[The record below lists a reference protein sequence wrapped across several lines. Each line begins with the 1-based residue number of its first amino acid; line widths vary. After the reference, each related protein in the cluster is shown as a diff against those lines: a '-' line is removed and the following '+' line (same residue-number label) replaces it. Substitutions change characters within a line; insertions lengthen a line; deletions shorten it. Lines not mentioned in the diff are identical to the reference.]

1 MNNSGINSKPVTYS
15 DLLAIIKE
23 VVQLRTRLTTRPSE
37 QDIKDY
43 KLLIKVFEAY
53 ARIREHQDI
62 LVDTISGV
70 IIPETET
77 QISTTQITSSDT
89 TSIVLEKKNL
99 SKKSL
104 VDQKPNQS
112 ENNIIYLFG
121 NNQPSSEPV
130 TEVSDC
136 DSDMDPNELFEDY
149 KIIPN
154 DKDDKDKDN
163 KTDTVD
169 KDDKDVELM
178 LKKSAF
184 QLSRAISNK
193 NYIVTEEEVTD
204 EVIVDEVI
212 DTNKTTNTDT
222 VVTSSDTNVIT
233 DIVTSDNFS
242 ENSVEDQQQYG
253 FKKPDVYYDSVCQ
266 KYNGGVDK
274 YHDVF
279 Y

>member
-70 IIPETET
+70 TIPETA
-77 QISTTQITSSDT
+77 TTQIPTSSDT
-89 TSIVLEKKNL
+89 TSIVLEEKNL

-104 VDQKPNQS
+104 VDQKPDQS

-121 NNQPSSEPV
+121 NNQPTSPV

-136 DSDMDPNELFEDY
+136 DSDMDPNELFEDDY
-149 KIIPN
+149 KIIP
-154 DKDDKDKDN
+154 DKDDKDKD
-163 KTDTVD
+163 KDKDDRDD

-193 NYIVTEEEVTD
+193 NYIVTEEEVTE
-204 EVIVDEVI
+204 EVIVDEV
-212 DTNKTTNTDT
+212 DTNKTINTDT
-222 VVTSSDTNVIT
+222 IVTNSDTNVIT
-233 DIVTSDNFS
+233 TTDNFS
-242 ENSVEDQQQYG
+242 ENSTEQQQYG